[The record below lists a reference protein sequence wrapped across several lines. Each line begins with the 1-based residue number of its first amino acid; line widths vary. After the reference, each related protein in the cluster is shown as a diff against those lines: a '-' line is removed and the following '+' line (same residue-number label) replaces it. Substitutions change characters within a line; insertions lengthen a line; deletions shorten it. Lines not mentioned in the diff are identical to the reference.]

1 VGRTAPSFWDRVE
14 RGEGCWEW
22 TGAKDRH
29 GAGVVW
35 WEGKTRRAAAVAFA
49 LSSGRW
55 PRATV
60 KTSCGNPACC
70 RPDHLVEATAAS
82 PPKKGAVNRVR
93 RREVVLPRPS
103 YGRGSVRMLDSG
115 VWELRMPVRATVWPS
130 PPAVSR
136 VFQGSRADA
145 EEALAELREQAEHGG
160 PVRLDPAFG
169 ELVSA
174 YLGWY
179 QRESDVGVPGADL
192 VVAAARAV
200 AAEALALA
208 DVRVGALAD
217 GRAINDWEL
226 AMIDAERPL
235 PEVRGLHQ
243 ALVCILGWGV
253 AHGWIR
259 RARDPRPLL
268 ASFGAK

>member
-1 VGRTAPSFWDRVE
+1 MGRAPSPFWDRVQ

-22 TGAKDRH
+22 TAATDRH

-35 WEGKTRRAAAVAFA
+35 WEGKTRRAAAVALA

-82 PPKKGAVNRVR
+82 PPKKSAVNRAP

-103 YGRGSVRMLDSG
+103 YGRGSVRMLDRG
-115 VWELRMPVRATVWPS
+115 VWELRLPVRTTVWPS

-136 VFQGSRADA
+136 TFRGSRAEA
-145 EEALAELREQAEHGG
+145 EDALAELCEQAEHGG
-160 PVRLDPAFG
+160 PLRVDPTFG
-169 ELVSA
+169 EMVSA
-174 YLGWY
+174 YLDWY

-192 VVAAARAV
+192 VVAAARGL
-200 AAEALALA
+200 AEEASVLA
-208 DVRVGALAD
+208 DVRVAALAG
-217 GRAINDWEL
+217 GRAINEWEL
-226 AMIDAERPL
+226 AMVDAERPL
-235 PEVRGLHQ
+235 TEVRGLHQ
-243 ALVCILGWGV
+243 ALVGLLGWGV

>member
-1 VGRTAPSFWDRVE
+1 MSRTAPSFWERVE
-14 RGEGCWEW
+14 RGERCWEW

-60 KTSCGNPACC
+60 KTSCENPACC
-70 RPDHLVEATAAS
+70 RPEHLVEATAVSSA
-82 PPKKGAVNRVR
+82 KKRAVNRVP

-103 YGRGSVRMLDSG
+103 YGRGSVRMLDPE

-136 VFQGSRADA
+136 MFRGSRAKA
-145 EEALAELREQAEHGG
+145 EDALADLREQAEHGG
-160 PVRLDPAFG
+160 PLRIDPTFG
-169 ELVSA
+169 ELVGA
-174 YLGWY
+174 YLDWY
-179 QRESDVGVPGADL
+179 QREVDVCVSGADL
-192 VVAAARAV
+192 VVAAARAL

-243 ALVCILGWGV
+243 ALVRILGWGV

-268 ASFGAK
+268 ASFGTK

>member
-1 VGRTAPSFWDRVE
+1 MARAASSFWDRVE

-49 LSSGRW
+49 LTNSRW
-55 PRATV
+55 PQATV

-70 RPDHLVEATAAS
+70 RPEHLVEATAAS